1 MSDKLLEFENIMASS
16 QKMYRSKLE
25 KILEMRRMAEKNFL
39 GERQKFSSVVQDLE
53 SAFLRKEENFQ
64 ERLKR
69 DYEIIERNYFE
80 LKNENCKHST
90 FLQDSNLL

>member
-1 MSDKLLEFENIMASS
+1 
-16 QKMYRSKLE
+16 
-25 KILEMRRMAEKNFL
+25 MRRQAEKNFL
-39 GERQKFSSVVQDLE
+39 EERQKFSSVVQDLE

-80 LKNENCKHST
+80 LKNENCKFTIILT
-90 FLQDSNLL
+90 FLRHFTVEE